1 MIDLST
7 KKLIIFD
14 ADGTLRRCTVPGQ
27 PCPNKADEW
36 EVIPGVKEKIAALPE
51 KMRFAIVSNQGG
63 VGLGLMTDLEAY
75 SLLERL
81 SEAVFWETRKDLA
94 WVHACIH
101 APKDGCACR
110 KPSPLML
117 YKAMTDA
124 RSRPAETL
132 YVGDMDSDREAAQRA
147 GVAFLWAWEFFGWDC
162 PEGALPS
169 KSYVGERDPNH
180 PDPRRRPPPKI
191 ETKIR
196 LEFDDTAEDA
206 IRVRPKRDLLKA
218 FLPTQ
223 ADGLTALLSKK
234 TLTIPAGTLVAEYE
248 VEGETAVRV
257 AEQLNA
263 EHGENFAVTALFPD
277 RIKVCTARPITV
289 GLDIPKTAGQIL
301 YEEDN
306 SDGALPS
313 WHKIYEE
320 ERARYERMG
329 SALIKALV
337 GRGAL

>member
-14 ADGTLRRCTVPGQ
+14 ADGTLRRCTIPGQ
-27 PCPNKADEW
+27 PCPSKNDEW
-36 EVIPGVKEKIAALPE
+36 ELMPGVKEKIATLPDGV
-51 KMRFAIVSNQGG
+51 RFGIVSNQGG
-63 VGLGLMTDLEAY
+63 VGLGFMPQEVAWQMLVELAALALRDRCVALMCT
-75 SLLERL
+75 
-81 SEAVFWETRKDLA
+81 
-94 WVHACIH
+94 H
-101 APKDGCACR
+101 APKDGCLCR

-117 YKAMTDA
+117 YQAMEA
-124 RSRPAETL
+124 ANAKPRETL

-223 ADGLTALLSKK
+223 ADDLTALLSKK

-248 VEGETAVRV
+248 VERETAVRV

-277 RIKVCTARPITV
+277 HIKVCTARPFTV

-329 SALIKALV
+329 SALIKALA
-337 GRGAL
+337 GGGAGAP

>member
-1 MIDLST
+1 M
-7 KKLIIFD
+7 
-14 ADGTLRRCTVPGQ
+14 
-27 PCPNKADEW
+27 
-36 EVIPGVKEKIAALPE
+36 PGVKEKIAALPE

-63 VGLGLMTDLEAY
+63 VGLGLMTNLEAY

-94 WVHACIH
+94 WIHACIH

-147 GVAFLWAWEFFGWDC
+147 GVDFGWAWEFFGWA
-162 PEGALPS
+162 PVEGQGPGGALKP
-169 KSYVGERDPNH
+169 KLPTVAELEEILAGEANGPGALVN
-180 PDPRRRPPPKI
+180 PDGPLVSRAGRTPRRPPPKI

-234 TLTIPAGTLVAEYE
+234 TFTIPAGTLVAEYE

-263 EHGENFAVTALFPD
+263 EHGETFAVTALFPD
-277 RIKVCTARPITV
+277 RIKVCTAKPFTV
-289 GLDIPKTAGQIL
+289 GLDISKTAGQIL

-329 SALIKALV
+329 SALIKALA